1 MSHSRSPRARRVA
14 RKLVLLPILVASLL
28 VVLAPATAA
37 PKWDTWGGNGSGATT
52 SPSNGWGYGATE
64 HKPAGNGDGRKFK

>member
-1 MSHSRSPRARRVA
+1 MFLSRSPRARHCA
-14 RKLVLLPILVASLL
+14 RKLVLLPILVFALL

-37 PKWDTWGGNGSGATT
+37 PKWDTNPGWGGGGGN
-52 SPSNGWGYGATE
+52 GYGATSD